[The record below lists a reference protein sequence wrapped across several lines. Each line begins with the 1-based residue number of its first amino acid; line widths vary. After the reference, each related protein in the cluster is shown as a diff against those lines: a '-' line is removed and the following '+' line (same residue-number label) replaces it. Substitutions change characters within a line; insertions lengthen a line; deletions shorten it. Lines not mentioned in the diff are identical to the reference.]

1 MALTIVESKG
11 GSVDT
16 DDISNSGDDG
26 EIFESL
32 GIEDEGSVVAGISSS
47 LLALNVE
54 ALVNNLE

>member
-16 DDISNSGDDG
+16 DNISNSGDDG